1 MTPHRARFHGTS
13 PGCSLGQCQ
22 LDLRIVAMER
32 SMEVK
37 TTCSIGT
44 ENDYLRHV
52 STISEKKHK
61 LDFPDVEK
69 STWLELVPSQSM
81 RRISKSHGPP
91 IVTTEVTW
99 VFYHSH
105 EHLAN
110 SEDFLCCP
118 PLHPKRQ
125 TNGLAMGD

>member
-1 MTPHRARFHGTS
+1 MTPHRARFH
-13 PGCSLGQCQ
+13 
-22 LDLRIVAMER
+22 VAMER

-44 ENDYLRHV
+44 ENDYLRH
-52 STISEKKHK
+52 
-61 LDFPDVEK
+61 

-110 SEDFLCCP
+110 
-118 PLHPKRQ
+118 
-125 TNGLAMGD
+125 TMGD